1 MFNKKFLI
9 VALIFLPWSLI
20 AQFSISGKVVSAD
33 ADEALSGAH
42 VRLMPTTYKQVA
54 DAGGQFSFNNLSAG
68 NYQLITS
75 FLGFE
80 DEVKFVTLKRDTV
93 LEVVMKPA
101 SFLQDEVVVSA
112 SRPRPKTPLTY
123 SIIDAK
129 EIGKNNSGADLPYL
143 LQQTPSLVVS
153 SDAGTGIGYTSLR
166 IRGTDLTRINV
177 TINGVPVNDPES
189 HGVFFVNLPDFAASV
204 DNIHI
209 QRGVGTSANG
219 AAAFGAS
226 LNIKTDA
233 PSDKAFAR
241 YESNVGSFNTYR
253 NSLNFSTGRSKQ
265 GFALNG
271 RLSRITSDGY
281 VDRGWSD
288 LKSYYLSASWSN
300 AQTLIKIIATS
311 GKEATYQAW
320 NGVPKD
326 SLKTA
331 SGRRYNPSGEMFNS
345 EKKLIGY
352 YKNQTDNYQQ
362 DYYQLHLA
370 HQFNNQFQLSGAA
383 FLTKG
388 RGYYESWKNQRKFS
402 EYALPNVVIGLD
414 TIRRTDLIQQKWLDN
429 SFYGFNLA
437 LQHQKGRFS
446 STLGAGWNHYDG
458 DHFGYISWA
467 QYASESLNDKPW
479 YTNKGLKTDYN
490 VYLKSLFTM
499 NEALN
504 AFIDLQYRHIDY
516 KISGIHDDLRD
527 ISQEHTFDFFNPKAG
542 LFYTINKRNQAYVS
556 IAVSHR
562 EPNRSVY
569 RDADPGQKIT
579 HEQLVNLEAG
589 YSFKSQKLRVN
600 SNVYFM
606 DYNDQLVLT
615 GKINNVGA
623 AIMTNVP
630 ESYRLGIENSIDY
643 SFSRMISVGGHLSLS
658 ANKILNYT
666 HFVDNWSY
674 WDDPENEP
682 YQYAY
687 ELGTTDI
694 SFSPAVVGGFTL
706 GVRPFD
712 GMAIDLTGSY
722 VSRQYL
728 DNTSNKDRSLDPYL
742 VTNANIR
749 YEVSQSL
756 FRRLEIKLQLNNLTS
771 TWYETNGWIYQYVYE
786 QEEYTMDGY
795 FPQALL
801 HAVFGIAVE
810 F

>member
-370 HQFNNQFQLSGAA
+370 HQFNN
-383 FLTKG
+383 
-388 RGYYESWKNQRKFS
+388 
-402 EYALPNVVIGLD
+402 
-414 TIRRTDLIQQKWLDN
+414 
-429 SFYGFNLA
+429 
-437 LQHQKGRFS
+437 
-446 STLGAGWNHYDG
+446 
-458 DHFGYISWA
+458 
-467 QYASESLNDKPW
+467 
-479 YTNKGLKTDYN
+479 
-490 VYLKSLFTM
+490 
-499 NEALN
+499 
-504 AFIDLQYRHIDY
+504 
-516 KISGIHDDLRD
+516 
-527 ISQEHTFDFFNPKAG
+527 
-542 LFYTINKRNQAYVS
+542 
-556 IAVSHR
+556 
-562 EPNRSVY
+562 
-569 RDADPGQKIT
+569 
-579 HEQLVNLEAG
+579 
-589 YSFKSQKLRVN
+589 
-600 SNVYFM
+600 
-606 DYNDQLVLT
+606 
-615 GKINNVGA
+615 
-623 AIMTNVP
+623 
-630 ESYRLGIENSIDY
+630 
-643 SFSRMISVGGHLSLS
+643 
-658 ANKILNYT
+658 
-666 HFVDNWSY
+666 
-674 WDDPENEP
+674 
-682 YQYAY
+682 
-687 ELGTTDI
+687 
-694 SFSPAVVGGFTL
+694 
-706 GVRPFD
+706 
-712 GMAIDLTGSY
+712 
-722 VSRQYL
+722 
-728 DNTSNKDRSLDPYL
+728 
-742 VTNANIR
+742 
-749 YEVSQSL
+749 
-756 FRRLEIKLQLNNLTS
+756 
-771 TWYETNGWIYQYVYE
+771 
-786 QEEYTMDGY
+786 
-795 FPQALL
+795 
-801 HAVFGIAVE
+801 
-810 F
+810 